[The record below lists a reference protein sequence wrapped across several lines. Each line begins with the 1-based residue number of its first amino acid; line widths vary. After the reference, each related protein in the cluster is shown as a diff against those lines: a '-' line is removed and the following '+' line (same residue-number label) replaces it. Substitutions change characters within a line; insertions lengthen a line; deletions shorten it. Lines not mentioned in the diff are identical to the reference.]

1 MDESMDNS
9 SNQSLDWNPSSKPAV
24 CERYPG
30 VPETPRSILARAEML
45 VPLFEAGANKAEELR
60 RVPDETVD
68 AFVSSGLLNIL
79 KPHIY
84 GGYELDVH
92 AAMDVLK
99 ILSRGCCSSAWVTL
113 VYIFGNWILG
123 LFPEEAQAEAF
134 GAGPFLPAVV
144 ASGVGAKATPVAG
157 GYLVSGS
164 WMFGSGSYHS
174 NWGILDAIVERGEI
188 DGPPESRS
196 LLIPRTDYDLKDNWH
211 VMGLTGTGSFDIK
224 VSGVFVPEHR
234 TILGSDVLAGTTPGG
249 RLHKAPSYGLPPL
262 SIFSLATAILAVGA
276 ANSALS
282 DLNKRTRAR
291 VFGFAGAKQVENVP
305 AQIRLANATTDI
317 EAADLLISDSIRRLE
332 AEVVAGR
339 RPSNELRA
347 RCRMNSGYVTR
358 LCKQAVANLVEAAGT
373 KALFDGSPI
382 NRAFRDINMMC
393 THRTLEFDGGAET
406 YGRVLLGLEP
416 TSQLF

>member
-1 MDESMDNS
+1 MDERVDNS
-9 SNQSLDWNPSSKPAV
+9 SHQSSDWDPSYEPAV
-24 CERYPG
+24 FERYPG

-60 RVPDETVD
+60 RVPDETID
-68 AFVSSGLLNIL
+68 AFVSSGLLNVL
-79 KPHIY
+79 KPHMY

-99 ILSRGCCSSAWVTL
+99 VLSRGCCSSAWVIL
-113 VYIFGNWILG
+113 VYIFGNWILS
-123 LFPEEAQAEAF
+123 LFAEEAQAEAF
-134 GAGPFLPAVV
+134 GAGPFLPTVV

-157 GYLVSGS
+157 GYVVSGS
-164 WMFGSGSYHS
+164 WVFGSGSYHS
-174 NWGILDAIVERGEI
+174 NWGILDAIVERGG

-196 LLIPRTDYDLKDNWH
+196 LLIPRAAYSLKDNWH

-224 VSGVFVPEHR
+224 VNGVFVPEHR
-234 TILGSDVLAGTTPGG
+234 TILGTDMLAGTTPGA
-249 RLHKAPSYGLPPL
+249 RIHKAPSYGLPPL

-276 ANSALS
+276 SNSALS

-305 AQIRLANATTDI
+305 VQIRLANATADI

-339 RPSNELRA
+339 RPSAEMRA

-358 LCKQAVANLVEAAGT
+358 LCKQAVANLVEAAGA

-382 NRAFRDINMMC
+382 SRALRDINMMC
-393 THRTLEFDGGAET
+393 THRTLEFDGGAEI
-406 YGRVLLGLEP
+406 YGRVLLGLDP